1 MLNNIVTS
9 NQSGFTFGD
18 SAINQLV
25 NISNDFGRA
34 LDSGKEIRV
43 NVFCDLSKAFDRVW
57 HKGLLF
63 KLKQN
68 GISGNPLVWFKMYLS
83 GRSQRVVL
91 NGSNSEWK
99 SINAEVPQV
108 SILGPLLFL
117 FINDI
122 VTDIKASIKLFADD
136 TSLYV
141 TVDIP
146 QNAADIINRDLE
158 KIHEWSVNWLVKF
171 NPQKMETMV
180 ISRKL
185 IKPLHPHWK

>member
-1 MLNNIVTS
+1 MECCVYKYVHNFLLLNNIITS

-25 NISNDFGRA
+25 NISTEFGRA

-43 NVFCDLSKAFDRVW
+43 VFCDLSKAFDRVW

-63 KLKQN
+63 KLKQY
-68 GISGNPLVWFKMYLS
+68 GISGNLLVWFKRYLS

-108 SILGPLLFL
+108 SILGPLLFYPL
-117 FINDI
+117 ANE
-122 VTDIKASIKLFADD
+122 VAKGYSNATVRPSV
-136 TSLYV
+136 TSL
-141 TVDIP
+141 
-146 QNAADIINRDLE
+146 
-158 KIHEWSVNWLVKF
+158 
-171 NPQKMETMV
+171 
-180 ISRKL
+180 
-185 IKPLHPHWK
+185 